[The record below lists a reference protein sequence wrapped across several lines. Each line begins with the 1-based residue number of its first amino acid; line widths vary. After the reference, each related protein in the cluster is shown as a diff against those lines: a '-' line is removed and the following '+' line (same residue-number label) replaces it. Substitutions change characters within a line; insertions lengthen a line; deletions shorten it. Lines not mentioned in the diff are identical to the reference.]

1 MADCNRPL
9 SFAFAL
15 NVAVV
20 DHFCLGCDMERG
32 EALKT
37 NLITCAD
44 LSAVA
49 SSPEDSATTIC
60 HLQVE
65 QQNI

>member
-9 SFAFAL
+9 SFAFVL
-15 NVAVV
+15 NVAVY
-20 DHFCLGCDMERG
+20 FCLGCYMERG
-32 EALKT
+32 KALKT
-37 NLITCAD
+37 NVITCAD

-60 HLQVE
+60 HPQVE

>member
-1 MADCNRPL
+1 
-9 SFAFAL
+9 
-15 NVAVV
+15 
-20 DHFCLGCDMERG
+20 MERG
-32 EALKT
+32 KALKT